1 MENKSNSLSR
11 IKRQQREKVLR
22 FSIRKYSFG
31 AASVAIAALM
41 FLGARVV
48 SADSISESS
57 SQSTAD
63 VVQLNDKGD
72 SPVDIKEPAG
82 NSSNTVYKSQLRTKD
97 SSKVQESTTG
107 TETEKSVR
115 QSSPGER
122 ANEED
127 QTVSAK
133 KDSLKVSV
141 DPETDEKEVKKNEE
155 YSKTSLKHEELMEPR
170 SKVSKGEIV
179 PEKTVSSETQRPA
192 WMSERSVGEVG
203 NNSITPLM
211 TDPGDG
217 YENNS
222 VAKTAFGGF
231 GYSVGPAAGKTYDAV
246 VQNTATNTGRNPFY
260 WHEGIR
266 VKAEYLPESQEI
278 QWKVLFKG
286 ANQQELAY
294 YMTNPLHVLGIS
306 KGQQLEDDPQ
316 RFMKRKIDGRVMTTD
331 QDIRKSADGQV
342 LGDNCRFPGADWDNV
357 KRFGITG
364 TNGGSGMVS
373 PLDYPIEKLYY
384 YSNTL
389 IRTDGL
395 GGSGSDH
402 SAEYIFKTKVN
413 FDDIYKYGYGDTN
426 PNSDYVKKLV
436 LQYPSTYKQLGESN
450 ATTRHDYDINNKVWL
465 SALLS
470 SREGGGTVG
479 KYIENG
485 SGSAVQFYSM
495 SKVTVLEFNPPQISL
510 INKDKNEIGNGE
522 LIFYR
527 GEKVP
532 EKIKIVDNYSDKMK
546 NQKFQIQEFNI
557 KSASTDGV
565 SSGNSNNF
573 INNFRDEKTGRGLN
587 MVYDK
592 ELNSTGRR
600 NATKDDPVTVSFSG
614 KVDTKQSLGATYWE
628 MIATNA
634 DGVSTLKNTSHT
646 GKTYGYLKVVTK
658 EQKEKYN
665 LTGKTITVDAG
676 KQVTDNDDWAKE
688 AISSSIPFS
697 EGAVKSYT
705 WVTKPNTNQIANNQ
719 AAKVRVTFSD
729 DSFKDVDVK
738 VNVVDRTPPTF
749 DFGKRQKIADG
760 KNPNYATSPVLDAYQ
775 DETVDF
781 TVKVVDDY
789 SGISK
794 IYVGG
799 PNSSSEQDIGATLIS
814 GWEVDPTNPK
824 AAIFHIRTADGKVM
838 HQNPNVL
845 INESSQK
852 ADTPERLD
860 ELTGGNRWTRTLW
873 AQDKQGNLTQMVNGY
888 EGRFVIRVLQ
898 RTLKYDVAY
907 ASNQVANTGSTLTI
921 QAPTFTDISGETPVS
936 AQTPDR
942 TSYELV
948 NPVEGASID
957 SSTGVITFT
966 PNAVKK
972 DALGQQTLRVKVKYS
987 DNSEDLVEVPIT
999 VKDKT
1004 QATVTVADGTID
1016 PATKKPVV
1024 TVYANESY
1032 SFDVKAVDNSES
1044 INDLEDADRLNKD
1057 KLDWLKSNSLEY
1069 QTAGNKQ
1076 TNRGKK
1082 GSETNPY
1089 TIHYEG
1095 IVPKTSGQYT
1105 SRVRVWD
1112 SSDNN
1117 HEVEFIVKVLPQ
1129 KDKYQD
1135 LTSNAGAEQRIQVN
1149 KPFSYKPEDFVKAEN
1164 VQKLKNLNNGQ
1175 SVSFR
1180 FKNNSVPRTNFE
1192 GVNPQDSVVS
1202 QTVNPIIEAV
1212 FSDGSVAEIQGTLV
1226 IEDRENATSKLVVSD
1241 TDKRVTAETSAT
1253 SMPEIQF
1260 EIGSAINFKIETTD
1274 DSKVLDVD
1282 LPEALPNWLKSDDR
1296 TYQTANN
1303 KANRGSKGQPGGEA
1317 YITTFTGTTPK
1328 TPGEYTI
1335 KIRSWDGANKSH
1347 ITQFKIVV
1355 KDTTAPNINVELPL
1369 KDNINNSNDGF
1380 GLKEKTKIV
1389 YRGESFEYYVTATDN
1404 SDNLKE
1410 FTVWRD
1416 ASHQSTTPT
1425 WLNKEMIEKD
1435 GDKFRFKL
1443 SGEVPNDS
1451 IADKQ
1456 DDFGGKARYSHTVVA
1471 TDLSGNS
1478 SPRSEGRYVLRIWE
1492 RTAKYDVA
1500 YEGTSAGQ
1508 PTIFEV
1514 QPGKEIQIEKTL
1526 SYTDIS
1532 KEGDKK
1538 IVPKPDRTNV
1548 SVNSVPDGLKVEIGE
1563 YGKMKITATES
1574 LANTTQ
1580 DLTLTVTYSDGS
1592 IDTVPVKI
1600 KVVAL
1605 PPIIDRGVN
1614 PNIKTPQGY
1623 HRVTF
1628 KTGKGVKQQ
1637 NGNDIIKVVDVK
1649 EGLRLEAKDYPS
1661 VEKLSDSYREP
1672 IWDLVAG
1679 SEVIKN
1685 DLTIT
1690 ATAVEYD
1697 AVTYNVSYEKKVVKA
1712 GEKATLLPEISL
1724 LKAGTSVIS
1733 EEDKRKLRYNF
1744 KDDAHG
1750 ATIDSQT
1757 GQISY
1762 NTVASDADTV
1772 KNYTVEVTFSDNSK
1786 KEVKAILEIIGFREE
1801 EDLVEKAEQAY
1812 ADLDKAIKDAGDLVT
1827 PDELAGLQA
1836 KLAEAQKEKQA

>member
-1 MENKSNSLSR
+1 MENKSKSLSR

-31 AASVAIAALM
+31 VASVAVAALM
-41 FLGARVV
+41 FWGAPVV
-48 SADSISESS
+48 SADSISGSS
-57 SQSTAD
+57 SQSTTG
-63 VVQLNDKGD
+63 VVRPNDKGD
-72 SPVDIKEPAG
+72 SPVGVKEPDG
-82 NSSNTVYKSQLRTKD
+82 NRSNTVDKSQLRTVVEELNPLLSTKLNLDDSVLFSVKERVQKAEALLDKADAVQKD
-97 SSKVQESTTG
+97 INELKELLSTDLATLSKAVKDTSKVQESTTG

-115 QSSPGER
+115 QSSPEER
-122 ANEED
+122 ASEED

-141 DPETDEKEVKKNEE
+141 DPETEEGVKKKEE

-179 PEKTVSSETQRPA
+179 PEKTVSSETERPA

-203 NNSITPLM
+203 NNSVAPFI

-231 GYSVGPAAGKTYDAV
+231 GYSKNPSAGYTYDAV
-246 VQNTATNTGRNPFY
+246 VKNTATNTGRNPFY

-286 ANQQELAY
+286 ANEQELAY
-294 YMTNPLHVLGIS
+294 HMTNPLHVLGIS
-306 KGQQLEDDPQ
+306 KGQRLEDDPQ

-342 LGDNCRFPGADWDNV
+342 LGGNARFPGADWDNV

-373 PLDYPIEKLYY
+373 PLDYPVEKLYY

-389 IRTDGL
+389 IRTNGL
-395 GGSGSDH
+395 GGNDTDH

-413 FDDIYKYGYGDTN
+413 FDDIYKYGYGDVN
-426 PNSDYVKKLV
+426 PTSDYVKKLV
-436 LQYPSTYKQLGESN
+436 WQYPSTYKQLGESN

-470 SREGGGTVG
+470 SREGGADVANH
-479 KYIENG
+479 IEG
-485 SGSAVQFYSM
+485 DSGSATRFYSM

-546 NQKFQIQEFNI
+546 NQKFQIQKFSIN
-557 KSASTDGV
+557 SASVDGV
-565 SSGNSNNF
+565 ASSESNDF
-573 INNFRDEKTGRGLN
+573 INNFRDGKTDRGLK

-646 GKTYGYLKVVTK
+646 GKTYGYLKVITK

-665 LTGKTITVDAG
+665 LTGNTITVDAG

-688 AISSSIPFS
+688 AISSSTPFS
-697 EGAVKSYT
+697 EGAVTSYK
-705 WVTKPNTNQIANNQ
+705 WVTKPNTNQIADNQ

-775 DETVDF
+775 DEAVDF
-781 TVKVVDDY
+781 KVKVVDDY

-794 IYVGG
+794 IHVGG
-799 PNSSSEQDIGATLIS
+799 PNSSSEQSIGAELIS
-814 GWEVDPTNPK
+814 SWEVDPTNPK
-824 AAIFHIRTADGKVM
+824 AAIFHIRTADGKVI
-838 HQNPNVL
+838 HQDPKVL

-873 AQDKQGNLTQMVNGY
+873 AQDKQGNWTQMVNGY

-898 RTLKYDVAY
+898 RTLKYNVAY

-921 QAPTFTDISGETPVS
+921 QAPTFTDISGETPVN

-999 VKDKT
+999 IKDKT

-1069 QTAGNKQ
+1069 QNAGNKQ

-1095 IVPKTSGQYT
+1095 TAPKTSGQYT

-1180 FKNNSVPRTNFE
+1180 FKNNSKPRTNFE
-1192 GVNPQDSVVS
+1192 GVKPQDSVVS

-1226 IEDRENATSKLVVSD
+1226 IEDRENATSKLVVND
-1241 TDKRVTAETSAT
+1241 TDKRVTAETTAT

-1317 YITTFTGTTPK
+1317 YVTTFTGTTPK

-1369 KDNINNSNDGF
+1369 KDNINNSSDGF
-1380 GLKEKTKIV
+1380 KLKEKTKIV

-1416 ASHQSTTPT
+1416 AKHQSTTPT

-1443 SGEVPNDS
+1443 SGEVPNDVG
-1451 IADKQ
+1451 ADKQ
-1456 DDFGGKARYSHTVVA
+1456 DDFSGKNRYSHTVVA

-1478 SPRSEGRYVLRIWE
+1478 SPRSEGHYVLRIWE

-1538 IVPKPDRTNV
+1538 IAPKPDRTNV
-1548 SVNSVPDGLKVEIGE
+1548 SVNSVPNGLKVEIGE
-1563 YGKMKITATES
+1563 DGKMKITATES

-1580 DLTLTVTYSDGS
+1580 DLTVTVTYSDGS

-1600 KVVAL
+1600 
-1605 PPIIDRGVN
+1605 
-1614 PNIKTPQGY
+1614 
-1623 HRVTF
+1623 RV
-1628 KTGKGVKQQ
+1628 GKQ
-1637 NGNDIIKVVDVK
+1637 
-1649 EGLRLEAKDYPS
+1649 
-1661 VEKLSDSYREP
+1661 
-1672 IWDLVAG
+1672 
-1679 SEVIKN
+1679 
-1685 DLTIT
+1685 
-1690 ATAVEYD
+1690 
-1697 AVTYNVSYEKKVVKA
+1697 
-1712 GEKATLLPEISL
+1712 
-1724 LKAGTSVIS
+1724 
-1733 EEDKRKLRYNF
+1733 
-1744 KDDAHG
+1744 
-1750 ATIDSQT
+1750 
-1757 GQISY
+1757 
-1762 NTVASDADTV
+1762 V
-1772 KNYTVEVTFSDNSK
+1772 KNT
-1786 KEVKAILEIIGFREE
+1786 
-1801 EDLVEKAEQAY
+1801 EDLVKKAEKAYE
-1812 ADLDKAIKDAGDLVT
+1812 DLKQAIKDAGDLVT
-1827 PDELAGLQA
+1827 PDELAGLEA
-1836 KLAEAQKEKQA
+1836 KLEKAKQEKQAAQDAVNALPETVKDQKAGFQERLNKLEDPTLPKVNDADNNGIADDVDTQVKNAEDLVKKAETENTTTKSKASQNILPNTGTADGLGIFSAAAASILAGLGLIIPVKKEDEEEEETQNN